1 MTLAFHRVTSS
12 LSKHSDTLRC
22 HYSLTEYL
30 TCVAKVLWLY
40 DINYSFFV
48 FSKKNIGRCRSIC
61 ISVVA
66 NAYSSGYAAVLILIS
81 ILIPILI
88 PILILIL
95 ILIMHCEKC
104 GRMFCILSPSSFF
117 SSVLLSCLSSFIS
130 FVLLSRLSSKKV
142 RLSRLFFFHLCCLYK
157 RYDGL
162 NFTVDCICGDDLR

>member
-48 FSKKNIGRCRSIC
+48 FSKKNIGRCCCIC

-66 NAYSSGYAAVLILIS
+66 NAYSSGYAAVLILI
-81 ILIPILI
+81 LILI

-104 GRMFCILSPSSFF
+104 GRMFCILSPFSFF
-117 SSVLLSCLSSFIS
+117 SS
-130 FVLLSRLSSKKV
+130 VLLSRLSSKKVRLSRLSSKIV

-162 NFTVDCICGDDLR
+162 NFAIDCICGDDLR